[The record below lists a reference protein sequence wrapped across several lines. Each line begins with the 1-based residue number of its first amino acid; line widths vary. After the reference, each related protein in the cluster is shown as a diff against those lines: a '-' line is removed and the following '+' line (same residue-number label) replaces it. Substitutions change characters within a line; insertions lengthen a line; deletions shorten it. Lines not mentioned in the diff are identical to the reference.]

1 MAGKKLIVV
10 TSALPYA
17 NGPIHIGH
25 LVEYIQTDIFVRF
38 LKLIGEN
45 AVYCCADDTHGT
57 PIEIKA
63 KQLGIKP
70 EELIANVYKEH
81 TRDFAKFHIHFDS
94 YYSTNSPENKTFSE
108 TIFLRAKKAG
118 FIYQKEIEQTYC
130 EKCKRV
136 LPDRFV
142 KGKCPKCGAE
152 DQYGDVCESCN
163 SAYKTIDLVEPY
175 CTVCRSTP
183 VRKKS
188 QHYFFKLSAFSD
200 KLKAWLEN
208 GKIQDDVKN
217 FALSWI
223 KGGLEDWDITRDG
236 PYFGFKIPG
245 EEDKFFY
252 VWLDAPVGYIASL
265 SNYLG
270 KDIAKTEQTWNSSK
284 IVHFIGKDITYFHL
298 LFWPA
303 TLMAA
308 GLALPDDIIVHGF
321 LTVKK
326 TKMSKSRGTLL
337 TAEDY
342 WKKLNP
348 EYLRFYYASS
358 LSHNTSDIDL
368 NFDDFRDKAN
378 NELVANIANFAY
390 RVLSFCNRLFD
401 SKVGSS
407 IDPEFAKLFSF
418 EKVRKDYAGCNI
430 RDAVK
435 AILEISSIGNKYF
448 QDNEPWKLIKED
460 REKAHMVVSSA
471 VNAVKNLC
479 IIVKPILPDFAA
491 KLEQQ
496 LSLKNLGWNDLNFDL
511 KNHTIAKAEIVLQKI
526 EDSDNLFEEKDNA
539 FAKLNLKV
547 AKVLDVQDLPGADK
561 LYVLQ
566 IDLGT
571 EKRQIV
577 AGVRN
582 HHTKEDL
589 IGKNLVVVTNLKPAK
604 LKGFES
610 NGMLLAAGSPDSKIV
625 KVIQPNKSRPGEQV
639 YVDKAAKPNT
649 EQIGIDEFAAVEIR
663 TKNKKVFFGEQ
674 PLRTDSEELNV
685 DVADGYKVR

>member
-1 MAGKKLIVV
+1 MAAKKLTVV

-25 LVEYIQTDIFVRF
+25 LVEYIQTDIFVRL

-63 KQLGIKP
+63 KSLGIAP
-70 EELIANVYKEH
+70 EELIAKTYNEH

-94 YYSTNSPENKTFSE
+94 YYSTNSEENRHFSE

-130 EKCKRV
+130 ETCKRV

-163 SAYKTIDLVEPY
+163 AAYKTIDLAGPY
-175 CTVCRSTP
+175 CTVCKGTP

-188 QHYFFKLSAFSD
+188 THYFFNLSAFSD
-200 KLKAWLEN
+200 KLKDWLTN
-208 GKIQDDVKN
+208 SKIQDDVKN

-223 KGGLEDWDITRDG
+223 RGGLEDWDITRDG

-245 EEDKFFY
+245 EENKYFY

-284 IVHFIGKDITYFHL
+284 IIHFIGKDITYFHL

-308 GLALPDDIIVHGF
+308 DFSLPDDIIVHGF

-358 LSHNTSDIDL
+358 LSHNTSDIDF
-368 NFDDFRDKAN
+368 NFGELKDKAN
-378 NELVANIANFAY
+378 NELVANIANFTY
-390 RVLSFCNRLFD
+390 RVLSFANRLFD
-401 SKVGSS
+401 SKVGST
-407 IDPEFAKLFSF
+407 IDPEFAKLFNF
-418 EKVRKDYAGCNI
+418 DKVKEHYLSYNF
-430 RDAVK
+430 RDVVK

-460 REKAHMVVSSA
+460 REKAHIVVSSA

-479 IIVKPILPDFAA
+479 ILVKPILPDFAA
-491 KLEQQ
+491 KLESQ
-496 LSLKNLGWNDLNFDL
+496 LNLKNLTWKDLNFNL
-511 KNHTIAKAEIVLQKI
+511 KNHTINKAEIILQKL
-526 EDSDNLFEEKDNA
+526 EDKDNIFEEKDNA
-539 FAKLNLKV
+539 FAKLNLRV
-547 AKVLDVQDLPGADK
+547 AKVLEVKDHPNADN
-561 LYVLQ
+561 LYILQ
-566 IDLGT
+566 LDLGA

-577 AGVRN
+577 AGVRKN
-582 HHTKEDL
+582 HTKEEL
-589 IGKNLVVVTNLKPAK
+589 LGKNIVVVTNLKPAK
-604 LKGFES
+604 LRGVES
-610 NGMLLAAGSPDSKIV
+610 NGMLLAACSPDESII
-625 KVIQPNKSRPGEQV
+625 KVVQPNKSRPGDQV
-639 YVDKAAKPNT
+639 YVDKSTKPGT
-649 EQIGIDEFAAVEIR
+649 QQIEIDEFGQLELK
-663 TKNKKVFFGEQ
+663 TKNKKVVFAEQ
-674 PLRTDSEELNV
+674 PLRTDAEELSV
-685 DVADGYKVR
+685 DVCDGYKVR